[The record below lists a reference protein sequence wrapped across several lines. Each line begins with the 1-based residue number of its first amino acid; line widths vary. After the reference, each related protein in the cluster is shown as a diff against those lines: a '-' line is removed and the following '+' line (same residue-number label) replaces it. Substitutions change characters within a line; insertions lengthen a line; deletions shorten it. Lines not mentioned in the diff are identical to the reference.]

1 MTYFLFTVD
10 MFSFFITLMFV
21 YFQQILH
28 CFIIYSYK
36 TNPSFLPC
44 PCNSRS
50 IWPSD
55 FNWCF
60 TLYRQ
65 YFSHIHR
72 QNSTIIW
79 PGATNEFDTVATCGE
94 KQVGDSE
101 DASLDR
107 ERSTIIWLKSD
118 PLLRYRTGDL
128 TTPHYW
134 LCSSERRMNFVVCIW
149 RHDFN
154 QSDSV
159 IQTQWW

>member
-1 MTYFLFTVD
+1 MEDRSIIHDILCLLLTCFLWLFI
-10 MFSFFITLMFV
+10 FITLMFV
-21 YFQQILH
+21 YFQQLLH

-55 FNWCF
+55 FYWCF

-65 YFSHIHR
+65 YFSHTHR

-118 PLLRYRTGDL
+118 PLFTLSHMG
-128 TTPHYW
+128 
-134 LCSSERRMNFVVCIW
+134 IW
-149 RHDFN
+149 QLPITDCVQVN
-154 QSDSV
+154 AV
-159 IQTQWW
+159 WIL